1 MKYFEALDRTRDA
14 MSVRRVFS
22 DPVER
27 DGVTIIPAAAVRGG
41 GGGGGGEDMS
51 GNQGGGAG
59 FGLSARPVGAYQIK
73 DGVVTRVPALDL
85 TRVIVIGQIVVII
98 ALMVV
103 RTLVR
108 RIGKKR

>member
-1 MKYFEALDRTRDA
+1 MKYFEALERTQDS
-14 MSVRRVFS
+14 MTVRRVFS
-22 DPVER
+22 EPVER
-27 DGVTIIPAAAVRGG
+27 DGVTIVPAAAVRGG
-41 GGGGGGEDMS
+41 GGGGGGEDMN

-73 DGVVTRVPALDL
+73 DGVVTWVPALDL
-85 TRVIVIGQIVVII
+85 TRVIVLGQVVAII

-108 RIGKKR
+108 RLVKKG

>member
-1 MKYFEALDRTRDA
+1 MN
-14 MSVRRVFS
+14 
-22 DPVER
+22 
-27 DGVTIIPAAAVRGG
+27 
-41 GGGGGGEDMS
+41 

-73 DGVVTRVPALDL
+73 DGVVTWVPALDL